1 MKKLRSQLLR
11 WTLIVRKIQSRPY
24 LSFRELQREIERE
37 LYFRGCEPAC
47 SEATLKRDL
56 SELRE
61 DFGIEIAYDRARN
74 GYKIQYIEKEWL
86 DVDNLMEPLEILT
99 ALGAEDG
106 LPDYILPEKYPV
118 KGAQHLSGMI
128 YAIRHARQIG
138 FRYRKYS
145 DGSSSGRIL
154 SPYALKE
161 WRGRWYVIGKERE
174 EDEEFKTFGLDRI
187 EELNIMQETF
197 RKDESFDPVRKFE
210 YSYGIYSSPEYPV
223 EELVLRFDAE
233 DGRYLASHPLHASQ
247 QTEETEDGK
256 IIVRARLRITPDLMM
271 ELLSRSWSVE
281 VLQPDILRRQLCAV
295 YEEALKRN
303 SH

>member
-61 DFGIEIAYDRARN
+61 DFGIEIVYDRARN
-74 GYKIQYIEKEWL
+74 GYRIRYVDKEWL
-86 DVDNLMEPLEILT
+86 DVDQLMEPLEILT

-128 YAIRHARQIG
+128 YAIRHARKIG
-138 FRYRKYS
+138 FHYRKYS
-145 DGSSSGRIL
+145 DGSSSERIL
-154 SPYALKE
+154 SPYVLKE
-161 WRGRWYVIGKERE
+161 WRGRWYVIGKEQDVLLDGIIDKNLSKLE
-174 EDEEFKTFGLDRI
+174 KKVVSAFTDGFSYDEIAEK
-187 EELNIMQETF
+187 N
-197 RKDESFDPVRKFE
+197 
-210 YSYGIYSSPEYPV
+210 GITVKSV
-223 EELVLRFDAE
+223 DNAL
-233 DGRYLASHPLHASQ
+233 Q
-247 QTEETEDGK
+247 
-256 IIVRARLRITPDLMM
+256 RARAKLAKY
-271 ELLSRSWSVE
+271 
-281 VLQPDILRRQLCAV
+281 LQR
-295 YEEALKRN
+295 
-303 SH
+303 